1 MTMAPINNEFIST
14 FHRSLQSPRIVPAV
28 FLSML
33 MLTLTKN
40 PRKYGELS
48 HFLLLRAE
56 DS

>member
-33 MLTLTKN
+33 MLTLKKN
-40 PRKYGELS
+40 PRKYGERS
-48 HFLLLRAE
+48 HFLLLCAE